1 MARPFIGE
9 ISELQFTIS
18 HKWDED
24 KKWTLFLPVA
34 RSVGRSVGRTT
45 RAHDT
50 IVSVGVD
57 PQGEAVVGSA
67 STFMPASQ
75 TRVSIMLMLG
85 IGNNE

>member
-18 HKWDED
+18 HKWDEG

-34 RSVGRSVGRTT
+34 RSVGR
-45 RAHDT
+45 HDT

-57 PQGEAVVGSA
+57 PQGEAVVEST

>member
-18 HKWDED
+18 HKWDEG

-34 RSVGRSVGRTT
+34 RSVGRSVGR
-45 RAHDT
+45 HDT

-57 PQGEAVVGSA
+57 PQGEAVVEST